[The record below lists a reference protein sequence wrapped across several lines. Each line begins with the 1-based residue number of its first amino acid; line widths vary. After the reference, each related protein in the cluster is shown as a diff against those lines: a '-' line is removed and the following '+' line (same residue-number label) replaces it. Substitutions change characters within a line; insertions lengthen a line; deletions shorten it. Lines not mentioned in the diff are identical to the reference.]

1 MRFGCFRARRFATAG
16 LCLLLPI
23 AMLAGCK
30 DEDSGKPKIRQREGI
45 AKRIDTENRIVAMSI
60 ANKDGQTIDV
70 EGTFR
75 EDTAVIIN
83 GRTAS
88 ISDIRLGDKVEVH
101 GYKEG
106 EGLAMK
112 WIAVK
117 VIVNRPEEQDWKT
130 AGNKTG
136 ESSATGSSK
145 TPAPTTQPARD

>member
-1 MRFGCFRARRFATAG
+1 MRSDFFSAKRVAATG
-16 LCLLLPI
+16 LCMMLPF
-23 AMLAGCK
+23 AMLVGCK
-30 DEDSGKPKIRQREGI
+30 DDNDGKPKIRQREGI

-75 EDTAVIIN
+75 EDTSVILN

-88 ISDIRLGDKVEVH
+88 ISDIRPGDKVEVH

-117 VIVNRPEEQDWKT
+117 VVVNRPEEQDWKT
-130 AGNKTG
+130 AGNKSG

-145 TPAPTTQPARD
+145 TPAPTTQPAED